1 MPTVELTNIR
11 KTFGPVIAVEDVSF
25 NVEKGEIFGLL
36 GPNGAGKTTSIR
48 VLLDIFKPEHGH
60 VAVLGG
66 PMTEAKKDQIGYMPE
81 DRGLYQDIELERCL
95 VYLGSLKN
103 MEPAEARRRMGE
115 YLERF
120 DLAAH
125 KHKKVKELSKGMQQ
139 KAQLITTLVHKPEVV
154 IIDEPF
160 SALDPVNTQ
169 MVKDLLKEERHR
181 GTTIVMCTHQMHQVE
196 ELADRIALINAG
208 ETVLYGGLTEI
219 RRRFASDGVLV
230 RAVNSLPS
238 AIPGVQEIRPHNS
251 STLLKLENGK
261 TPQEVL
267 NTLIHQ
273 GIILEHFEI
282 ALPSL
287 DEIFIQVVN
296 HESE

>member
-1 MPTVELTNIR
+1 M
-11 KTFGPVIAVEDVSF
+11 
-25 NVEKGEIFGLL
+25 
-36 GPNGAGKTTSIR
+36 
-48 VLLDIFKPEHGH
+48 
-60 VAVLGG
+60 
-66 PMTEAKKDQIGYMPE
+66 
-81 DRGLYQDIELERCL
+81 
-95 VYLGSLKN
+95 
-103 MEPAEARRRMGE
+103 
-115 YLERF
+115 
-120 DLAAH
+120 
-125 KHKKVKELSKGMQQ
+125 
-139 KAQLITTLVHKPEVV
+139 
-154 IIDEPF
+154 
-160 SALDPVNTQ
+160 VN
-169 MVKDLLKEERHR
+169 DLLKEERHR

-219 RRRFASDGVLV
+219 RRRFASDGVLI
-230 RAVNSLPS
+230 RAVNPLPS
-238 AIPGVQEIRPHNS
+238 AIPGVQEVRPHNS

-296 HESE
+296 HESERK